1 MPHRRSD
8 FISSGDRV
16 AGFLSTPTR
25 RPKGVRLPTVLMAHG
40 FGAQMDFRLPAF
52 AAEFVKRGFAVYRFD
67 YRSFGLSEGEPRN
80 YVHPGRHKQDWMR
93 AIEHVREQA
102 EVDPERLALW
112 GTSFSGGHVL
122 ACAARDRR
130 LRAVSVLVPFVSGPA
145 TVLHLGPAYA
155 IRATVRALLDLV
167 RAAIGLAPYR
177 VPIIA
182 PPDRFGLMNRPDSE
196 SGYRAMIPAGSDW
209 ENSCPARI
217 ALLATAY
224 RPGAAA
230 KSIACPV
237 LVVLATNDSLIP
249 AGAVR
254 RVARRIPRSEIL
266 ELPIGHFDAYRGEF
280 FRQTVQAQCDFLTKN
295 VLES

>member
-1 MPHRRSD
+1 M
-8 FISSGDRV
+8 SSGVRV
-16 AGFLSTPTR
+16 AGLLSTPSR
-25 RPKGVRLPTVLMAHG
+25 RPKGVGLPAIVMAHG

-93 AIEHVREQA
+93 AIEHVREQP

-122 ACAARDRR
+122 ACAARDPR

-155 IRATVRALLDLV
+155 LRATYHALLDLA
-167 RAAIGLAPYR
+167 RAALGLGPHR
-177 VPIIA
+177 VPIVS

-196 SGYRAMIPAGSDW
+196 PGYLAMIPTDSTW

-224 RPGAAA
+224 RPGSAA
-230 KSIACPV
+230 KKIGCPV
-237 LVVLATNDSLIP
+237 LVILATKDSLIP

-254 RVARRIPRSEIL
+254 RVARRIARSEIL
-266 ELPIGHFDAYRGEF
+266 ELPIGHFDPYGGDF
-280 FRQTVQAQCDFLTKN
+280 FRQTVQAQCHFLTKN